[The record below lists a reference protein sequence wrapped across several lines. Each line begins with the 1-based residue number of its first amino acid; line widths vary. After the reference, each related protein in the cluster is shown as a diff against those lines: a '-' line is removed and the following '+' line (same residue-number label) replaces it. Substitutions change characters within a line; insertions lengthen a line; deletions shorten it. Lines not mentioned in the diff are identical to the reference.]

1 MQVDKTS
8 FTETRANL
16 TDDLADAIAD
26 KFGIVW
32 KQTQYQDLWKPLYSG
47 IAARLKIAAHYG
59 QGNIPQT
66 VPEQASYWATRYTT
80 KSSANATDDYRKAS
94 DVLTT
99 SKRSTFR
106 IFHVHS
112 IW

>member
-16 TDDLADAIAD
+16 TGDLADAIAD
-26 KFGIVW
+26 KFGIYW
-32 KQTQYQDLWKPLYSG
+32 KQTQYRDLLKPLYSG
-47 IAARLKIAAHYG
+47 IAARLKIAARYR
-59 QGNIPQT
+59 QGNIPQS
-66 VPEQASYWATRYTT
+66 VPEQASYWATTYTT
-80 KSSANATDDYRKAS
+80 KSSANTADDYRKAS

-99 SKRSTFR
+99 SKRSAFR
-106 IFHVHS
+106 ISHVHS